1 MCTVTLQKKVWR
13 VLLEFL
19 KYLPSRLF
27 LLLCSPR
34 LIFFQC
40 SFVLSTRFVLEN
52 WKVLL
57 IRVSISLIV
66 EVHGVNG
73 VGEGDVIWMEPILF
87 VSVTDSFLSLN
98 VLKLYNQCPERS
110 GISTIC
116 SKSVFRKAI
125 ENIRKMYRTSVPATR
140 NFVLFFFC
148 FDDVQTLFSANVT
161 HATRNF
167 VLLFFCFLSANVIQ
181 CNVFISEN
189 ERRTGFDVNTSR
201 ENYLVASFHMVHLIN
216 QKHI

>member
-1 MCTVTLQKKVWR
+1 MCTVILQKKVWR
-13 VLLEFL
+13 VSFFVLQEFL

-40 SFVLSTRFVLEN
+40 IFVLSTKFVPEN

-73 VGEGDVIWMEPILF
+73 VGEGAVIWVEPILF
-87 VSVTDSFLSLN
+87 VSVTDSFLSLK
-98 VLKLYNQCPERS
+98 VLKLYNHCPERS

-116 SKSVFRKAI
+116 SKSVCKKPFK
-125 ENIRKMYRTSVPATR
+125 NIQKLYRTSVPAIR
-140 NFVLFFFC
+140 NFVLFFFFC
-148 FDDVQTLFSANVT
+148 FED
-161 HATRNF
+161 ATSTRETRS
-167 VLLFFCFLSANVIQ
+167 LFFFLPVETTSTFLWGKKILAKWKF
-181 CNVFISEN
+181 C
-189 ERRTGFDVNTSR
+189 RTCMCKR
-201 ENYLVASFHMVHLIN
+201 LIL
-216 QKHI
+216 QKQF

>member
-1 MCTVTLQKKVWR
+1 M
-13 VLLEFL
+13 
-19 KYLPSRLF
+19 
-27 LLLCSPR
+27 
-34 LIFFQC
+34 
-40 SFVLSTRFVLEN
+40 
-52 WKVLL
+52 
-57 IRVSISLIV
+57 SLIV

-140 NFVLFFFC
+140 NFVLFFFVLMTC
-148 FDDVQTLFSANVT
+148 KRYSVQTLLMLLETLFCYF
-161 HATRNF
+161 F
-167 VLLFFCFLSANVIQ
+167 VF
-181 CNVFISEN
+181 
-189 ERRTGFDVNTSR
+189 
-201 ENYLVASFHMVHLIN
+201 
-216 QKHI
+216 